1 MTNRF
6 PPEGR
11 LLHTPENQ
19 AACADA
25 HGLRQAMASEAV
37 LEGTALLCTPEHDL
51 IVAVGPYR
59 GRIPRTEAAL
69 GIAEGITR
77 DIAILSRVG
86 KPVSFTVTSLEEAD
100 GQPRLLL
107 SRRRAQELALDF
119 LLEHWKSGQVISAR
133 VTHLEP
139 FGAFVDVGCG
149 VPSLIGV
156 ENISV
161 SRIPHPAARFAVGD
175 LIHRSA

>member
-69 GIAEGITR
+69 GIA
-77 DIAILSRVG
+77 
-86 KPVSFTVTSLEEAD
+86 
-100 GQPRLLL
+100 
-107 SRRRAQELALDF
+107 
-119 LLEHWKSGQVISAR
+119 
-133 VTHLEP
+133 
-139 FGAFVDVGCG
+139 
-149 VPSLIGV
+149 
-156 ENISV
+156 
-161 SRIPHPAARFAVGD
+161 
-175 LIHRSA
+175 

>member
-25 HGLRQAMASEAV
+25 QGLRQAMESEAV

-51 IVAVGPYR
+51 VVAVGPYR
-59 GRIPRTEAAL
+59 GLIPRTEAAL

-86 KPVSFTVTSLEEAD
+86 KPVCFTVTSMEESD
-100 GQPRLLL
+100 GEPRPLL
-107 SRRRAQELALDF
+107 SRRRA
-119 LLEHWKSGQVISAR
+119 
-133 VTHLEP
+133 
-139 FGAFVDVGCG
+139 
-149 VPSLIGV
+149 
-156 ENISV
+156 
-161 SRIPHPAARFAVGD
+161 
-175 LIHRSA
+175 